1 LPDKYT
7 RFPEVRT
14 RQSCFFEVG
23 DVVRVAI
30 GNPNGEVETK
40 LGGVCPETKELKTT
54 KRYYAGR

>member
-1 LPDKYT
+1 
-7 RFPEVRT
+7 
-14 RQSCFFEVG
+14 
-23 DVVRVAI
+23 VVRVAI